1 MHAGKEKKKKGAKKQ
16 KVRLSQKGH
25 EVGAIS
31 VGWLLELE
39 CVCVCV
45 CVKALCHK

>member
-1 MHAGKEKKKKGAKKQ
+1 MRGKKKKKKGAKKQ